1 MKLSSRGHYGL
12 QAMVNLARS
21 DIKKPI
27 PLRRIATEEDIPEQF
42 LEQIFVDLRKAGL
55 VKSVRG
61 AKGGYLL
68 ADKPENIIVGSIV
81 RILEGSNN
89 IIDCIEDNEGAC
101 CDKTDDCT
109 TKIVWDKVRESMFS
123 VLDGMRLS
131 DLAKAGKAMIDI
143 L

>member
-12 QAMVNLARS
+12 RAMVYLAKS
-21 DIKKPI
+21 KLNQPI
-27 PLRRIATEEDIPEQF
+27 PLKQIAKNEQIPEPF

-68 ADKPENIIVGSIV
+68 ANSPDLIVVGDIV
-81 RILEGSNN
+81 RVLEGSLDLVECLENTDGN
-89 IIDCIEDNEGAC
+89 C
-101 CDKTDDCT
+101 CKKSEECT
-109 TKIVWDKVRESMFS
+109 TKMVWEKVRESMAK
-123 VLDGMRLS
+123 VLDGFNLA
-131 DLAKAGKAMIDI
+131 DLTLGSQIIDS